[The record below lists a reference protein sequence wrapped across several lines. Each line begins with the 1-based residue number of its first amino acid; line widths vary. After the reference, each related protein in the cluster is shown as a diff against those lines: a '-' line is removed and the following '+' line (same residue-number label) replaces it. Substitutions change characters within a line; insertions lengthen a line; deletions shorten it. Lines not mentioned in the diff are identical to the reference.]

1 MIRTYNELNKL
12 ETYKDRLEYLSL
24 TGRVGEETFGW
35 DRYLN
40 QMLYRNSEWKQIRR
54 HVILRDEGFDMGL
67 KDYNIVGRIIV
78 HHMNPITIE
87 DLKSHNPIVFDPRY
101 LITVSHKTHNKIHY
115 GSFDEIEDIYVE
127 RKPNDTNL
135 W

>member
-40 QMLYRNSEWKQIRR
+40 QMLYRNPEWKQIRKNI
-54 HVILRDEGFDMGL
+54 ILRDEGFDMGL
-67 KDYNIVGRIIV
+67 EDYPIIGRIIV